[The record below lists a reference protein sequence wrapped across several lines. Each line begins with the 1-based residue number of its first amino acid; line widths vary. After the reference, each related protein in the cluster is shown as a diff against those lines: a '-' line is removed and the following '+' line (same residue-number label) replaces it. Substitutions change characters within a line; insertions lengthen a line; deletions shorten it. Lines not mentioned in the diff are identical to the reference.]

1 MFITEIQFPGQGLSA
16 QRTVNGLTETSNHFS
31 NNQFLCWALFT
42 QNVKSI
48 STLNTSLVVLKINP
62 FFQYV
67 GLFMLGFHSG
77 LFLGLIGLC
86 AADLS
91 GEEFLRPASPW
102 AAVGVLILA
111 GLVMAL
117 LNLGFQ
123 VRKASFHSLFKLIS
137 VNRFCP

>member
-1 MFITEIQFPGQGLSA
+1 MYSKYPIYLD
-16 QRTVNGLTETSNHFS
+16 
-31 NNQFLCWALFT
+31 
-42 QNVKSI
+42 VKYD
-48 STLNTSLVVLKINP
+48 LP
-62 FFQYV
+62 FQYV

-91 GEEFLRPASPW
+91 GEEILRPASPW

-117 LNLGFQ
+117 LNL
-123 VRKASFHSLFKLIS
+123 L
-137 VNRFCP
+137 